1 MSHSTP
7 GGLGLTRLATS
18 RGFAARRRASRSWNA
33 WAIVPGSALSS
44 LRLATVL
51 TALSSGSVWMGPRGL
66 DGVDERAP
74 GAHVVGGLAEPSSGL
89 DQLVSLVEGYFH
101 PSGPQVTS

>member
-44 LRLATVL
+44 LRLAMVL
-51 TALSSGSVWMGPRGL
+51 TALSSGSVWMGLAVSTASTSARQALMSSGC
-66 DGVDERAP
+66 
-74 GAHVVGGLAEPSSGL
+74 LAEPASGL

-101 PSGPQVTS
+101 PLVLK